1 MKAERTAAL
10 APAVQVVYAQL
21 VSIDMIKDSIK
32 KIVDKID
39 LAQDEAY
46 TVMGE
51 IMSGEATPS
60 QISCLIT
67 ALRMKG
73 ETVDEV
79 TGFAKKMRENAV
91 KIAPKVDNLM
101 DTCGTGGDFSGT
113 FNISTVSAIVAAAA
127 GAKVA
132 KHGNRSAS
140 SKCGSADILEA
151 IGVKI
156 DLPAEKVERSIE
168 EIGIGFIF
176 APNFHPAM
184 KYAAPSRKEIG
195 IRTIFNI
202 LGPLT
207 NPASAKNQL
216 LGVFSEKL
224 TEFMA
229 LVLQN
234 LGSKEV
240 MVVHGMDGIDEISVT
255 DKTKIS
261 HLKNG
266 LIKNYSIEPKN
277 FKMNRF
283 AREEILGGTV
293 NDNINITNSILKGEK
308 GPKRDIVLLN
318 SAAALLVSHVA
329 NDMNEGIKLAVEA
342 IDSGNA
348 YNKLEE
354 LIKFTNS

>member
-1 MKAERTAAL
+1 
-10 APAVQVVYAQL
+10 
-21 VSIDMIKDSIK
+21 MIKDAIK
-32 KIVDKID
+32 KVVDNID
-39 LAQDEAY
+39 LSMHEAAS
-46 TVMGE
+46 VMGE

-60 QISCLIT
+60 QISCLLT

-73 ETVDEV
+73 ETSDEV
-79 TGFAKKMRENAV
+79 TGFASKMRENSV
-91 KIAPKVDNLM
+91 KIHSKYGNIV

-127 GAKVA
+127 GARVA

-151 IGVKI
+151 MGVKI
-156 DLPAEKVERSIE
+156 DLPPEKVKASIE
-168 EIGIGFIF
+168 EVGIGFIF

-207 NPASAKNQL
+207 NPAGTKYQL

-224 TEFMA
+224 TELMS

-234 LGSKEV
+234 LGSLEV
-240 MVVHGMDGIDEISVT
+240 MVVHGMDGLDEITVT
-255 DKTKIS
+255 NRTKIS

-266 LIKNYSIEPKN
+266 NIKNYFIEPKDIR
-277 FKMNRF
+277 MNRH
-283 AREEILGGTV
+283 AKEELVGGNV
-293 NDNINITNSILKGEK
+293 NDNIKITNDVLKGIET
-308 GPKRDIVLLN
+308 GAKRDIVLLN
-318 SAAALLVSHVA
+318 TAAALVVGQVA
-329 NDMNEGIKLAVEA
+329 KDINDGIARAKEA
-342 IDSGNA
+342 IESRA
-348 YNKLEE
+348 ALKKLEE
-354 LIKFTNS
+354 LIKFTNG

>member
-1 MKAERTAAL
+1 
-10 APAVQVVYAQL
+10 
-21 VSIDMIKDSIK
+21 MIKDAIK
-32 KIVDKID
+32 KAVDNID
-39 LAQDEAY
+39 LSMHEAEA
-46 TVMGE
+46 VMGE

-60 QISCLIT
+60 QISCLLT

-73 ETVDEV
+73 ETTDEV
-79 TGFAKKMRENAV
+79 TGFASKMRENAV
-91 KIAPKVDNLM
+91 KINSKYGNIV

-127 GAKVA
+127 GARVA

-151 IGVKI
+151 MGVKI
-156 DLPAEKVERSIE
+156 DLPPEKVKASIE
-168 EIGIGFIF
+168 EVGIGFIF

-207 NPASAKNQL
+207 NPAGAKYQL
-216 LGVFSEKL
+216 LGVFSEEL
-224 TEFMA
+224 TELMS

-234 LGSKEV
+234 LGSTEV
-240 MVVHGMDGIDEISVT
+240 MVVHGMDGLDEITVT
-255 DKTKIS
+255 NRTKIS

-266 LIKNYSIEPKN
+266 NIKSYFIEPKDIR
-277 FKMNRF
+277 MNRY
-283 AREEILGGTV
+283 AKDELIGGTV
-293 NDNINITNSILKGEK
+293 NDNIKITNDVLKGVET
-308 GPKRDIVLLN
+308 GAKRDIVLLN
-318 SAAALLVSHVA
+318 TAAALVVGQA
-329 NDMNEGIKLAVEA
+329 AKDINDGIARAKEA
-342 IDSGNA
+342 IESGA
-348 YNKLEE
+348 AFKKLEE